1 MISIDK
7 NDFKN
12 ALTIAQKA
20 LPVIVVQ
27 EERAHI
33 LVRVRG
39 NKVLVS
45 ATNNDFKSLSTI
57 DLEDPSDSDF
67 SFTVEPKSV
76 LKLLNK
82 IKVDNIRIEVDK
94 EKYIAKYYT
103 SDNDESFSES
113 QSFSEDV
120 MLTFDE
126 TLIKPKHEIIINKD
140 ILKNGLKYAKEYLED
155 LKVDKARYDFVIINK
170 GLIYSANG
178 SNKMG
183 FLVNREFKDFS
194 NFKIRKIFVPV
205 LLRVIDLIK
214 NSDCGNVSVF
224 ETERDI
230 GIKTIDDSI
239 VFSSLKSDIEAPE
252 VKREYANTNGPYCLI
267 DRKEFINNLDR
278 LVALEKTPRSSG
290 IRLTVKNSGEEAS
303 IEMELVSS
311 LKSKEV
317 LPCKRVQEDSEE
329 IEHIV
334 DSKIIKGIIS
344 SFSSDRIRLYINDS
358 SKMYKVYE
366 KGDIN
371 GSEFHAFAIGAYS
384 RVTRS

>member
-1 MISIDK
+1 LISIDK